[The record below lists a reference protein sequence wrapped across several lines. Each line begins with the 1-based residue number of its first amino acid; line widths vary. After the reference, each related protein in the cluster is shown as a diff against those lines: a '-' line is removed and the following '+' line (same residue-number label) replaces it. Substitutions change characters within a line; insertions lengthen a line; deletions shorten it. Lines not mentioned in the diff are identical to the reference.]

1 MSDLRIQ
8 VTIYEGYRGTQRP
21 RSLIYEGNIVAVVRL
36 VQTWVEEEH
45 KTRKQKRFFE
55 VQGSDQYNY
64 TLYYDL
70 DSSEWFLKS
79 RVRQAES

>member
-1 MSDLRIQ
+1 MADIRIQ
-8 VTIYEGYRGTQRP
+8 VTIYEGYRGAQRP
-21 RSLIYEGNIVAVVRL
+21 SSLMYEGNIVAVVRL
-36 VQTWVEEEH
+36 LRTWVEEEH

-64 TLYYDL
+64 MLYYDL

-79 RVRQAES
+79 RVQQTAS